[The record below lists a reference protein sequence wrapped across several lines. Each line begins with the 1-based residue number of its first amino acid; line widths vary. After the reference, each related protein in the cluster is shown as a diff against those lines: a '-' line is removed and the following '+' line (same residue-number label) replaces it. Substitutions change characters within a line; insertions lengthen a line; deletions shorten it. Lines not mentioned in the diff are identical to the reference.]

1 MVPTLLA
8 ASVPAAEDLTGYI
21 PVVVTLL
28 VAGVLAMVI
37 VGLVTAIGRRKISA
51 VKALPFEAGSIPIG
65 NARQRIHV
73 QFYVV
78 ALLFIVFDLETV
90 FLFIWAPIFRDL
102 GYYGLSVMAFFL
114 VLLVVGLVY
123 EWKKGALE
131 WAHPGE
137 D

>member
-8 ASVPAAEDLTGYI
+8 ALDPAAEDLGSYL
-21 PVVVTLL
+21 PVVITLL
-28 VAGVLAMVI
+28 VAGGLAVLI
-37 VGLVTAIGRRKISA
+37 VGLVTAIGRRRLGA
-51 VKALPFEAGSIPIG
+51 VKSMPFEAGSIPIG
-65 NARQRIHV
+65 SARQRIHV

-102 GYYGLSVMAFFL
+102 GFYGLSVMAFFL

-123 EWKKGALE
+123 EWKKGAID
-131 WAHPGE
+131 WAKPGE